1 MNVTERGLLSDV
13 QYALVRNLIHFAGKK
28 IKKIKKIKKYKPYVE
43 YNSINQLKSSYFN
56 GKQARLR
63 VTV

>member
-13 QYALVRNLIHFAGKK
+13 QYALVRNLIHFAG
-28 IKKIKKIKKYKPYVE
+28 KKIKKIKKYKPYVE